1 MDLRGYHVGMTA
13 KSRKPTITIEVPPDV
28 LAALGEEAARGEAR
42 QSLVLLAL
50 RERHIGESRAAEL
63 LGVSRWE
70 LHDLMNTHGIS
81 LIEFTADELDA
92 ELGPRRRFDPP
103 AS

>member
-1 MDLRGYHVGMTA
+1 MTA
-13 KSRKPTITIEVPPDV
+13 KTKKPLITIELPPDV
-28 LAALGEEAARGEAR
+28 RAALGEAAARGEA
-42 QSLVLLAL
+42 QQLLVLWAL

-63 LGVSRWE
+63 LGISRWE

-81 LIEFTADELDA
+81 LIEFTDGETDGELDA
-92 ELGPRRRFDPP
+92 ELGLRRRFDPP